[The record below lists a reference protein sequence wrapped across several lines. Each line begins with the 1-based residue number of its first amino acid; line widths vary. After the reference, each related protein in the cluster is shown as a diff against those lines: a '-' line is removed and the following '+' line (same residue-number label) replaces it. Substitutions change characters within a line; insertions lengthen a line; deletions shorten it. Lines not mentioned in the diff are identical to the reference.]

1 MEYCGAGSV
10 ADIMKLRNK
19 VVSNYGKNSKI
30 MNTPLSALKLGPSI
44 NRLVID
50 GNTSYVVEAIF

>member
-19 VVSNYGKNSKI
+19 VVSICSKNSKI
-30 MNTPLSALKLGPSI
+30 MNTPLSVLKQM
-44 NRLVID
+44 LVFRFEIHKLFV
-50 GNTSYVVEAIF
+50 GAQ